1 MAVTEVGEVLGEV
14 SLPDGVMLKF
24 IHSYK
29 TTFLFSKIKLSVT
42 ESHGFRVNVLF
53 LWKLVSFSEQ
63 LCFKVKSSYL
73 ALTPWASL
81 RWAPRGIFPLK
92 AAFGQSG
99 QGDLT

>member
-1 MAVTEVGEVLGEV
+1 VAVTEVGEVLGEV
-14 SLPDGVMLKF
+14 SLPDPDAGVM
-24 IHSYK
+24 
-29 TTFLFSKIKLSVT
+29 
-42 ESHGFRVNVLF
+42 
-53 LWKLVSFSEQ
+53 
-63 LCFKVKSSYL
+63 L